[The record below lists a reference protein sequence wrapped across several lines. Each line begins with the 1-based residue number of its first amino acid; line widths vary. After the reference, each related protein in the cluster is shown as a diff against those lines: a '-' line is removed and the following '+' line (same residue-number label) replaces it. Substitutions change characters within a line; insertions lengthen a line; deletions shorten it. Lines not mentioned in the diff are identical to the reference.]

1 MAPRDPPVL
10 NSSRCGQEVR
20 PRALKGMGRIIAV
33 ASQKGG
39 VGKTTTTIN
48 LGACL
53 AQEGR
58 RVLIVDVD
66 PQGNASS
73 GLGINGNS
81 QRVGVYEALIGSAEP
96 SHGVL
101 PTPMAGLEI
110 LTSGQRL
117 SGAEVELVGMMARET
132 RLKGV
137 ISALRDRYDFV
148 LIDCPPSLGLLTV
161 NALTAADSVLIPLQC
176 EYLAL
181 EGLTQLISAIRLV
194 QDHLNPGL
202 RIEGVLL
209 TMFDARLN
217 LAQQVVE
224 EARKF
229 FSDRVYKTVI
239 PRSVRL
245 GEAPSF
251 GKPIVLYDPH
261 STGAERYRELA
272 LEVIGHAEVSRAGVA
287 SADGI
292 PDRTVAHARDASHS
306 VSGVDGE
313 RPEPAAQP
321 HSGVSRPGSDAPGSA
336 ERKAP
341 AGVRGHADAS
351 RLNADDSDERKGR
364 PHEHGDAPRSGPGG
378 SAEFTEKTVIQ
389 VYTDVAQPGDVSA
402 DEDADGPGLREQ
414 ADHSQAG
421 QGGSG

>member
-1 MAPRDPPVL
+1 
-10 NSSRCGQEVR
+10 
-20 PRALKGMGRIIAV
+20 MGRVIAI

-53 AQEGR
+53 AEGGQ

-73 GLGINGNS
+73 GLGINGND
-81 QRVGVYEALIGSAEP
+81 QRFGVYEALIGPIDVNQAI
-96 SHGVL
+96 L
-101 PTPMAGLEI
+101 PTPMKGLSI
-110 LTSGQRL
+110 MTSGQRL

-132 RLKGV
+132 RLRAV
-137 ISALRDRYDFV
+137 ITSLREDYDFILV
-148 LIDCPPSLGLLTV
+148 DCPPSLGLLTI

-194 QDHLNPGL
+194 QDHLNSSL

-209 TMFDARLN
+209 TMFDVRLN
-217 LAQQVVE
+217 LAQQVVD

-251 GKPIVLYDPH
+251 GKPIVLYDAH
-261 STGAERYRELA
+261 SSGAERYRELA
-272 LEVIGHAEVSRAGVA
+272 QEVLSHAGVIRAVTASVEAAAPVESGKVGVPQTGTVNSEVYVDQPEYSDQPDEVGQADSLTRPGGSEECIERPSAEVSK
-287 SADGI
+287 
-292 PDRTVAHARDASHS
+292 H
-306 VSGVDGE
+306 
-313 RPEPAAQP
+313 
-321 HSGVSRPGSDAPGSA
+321 
-336 ERKAP
+336 
-341 AGVRGHADAS
+341 
-351 RLNADDSDERKGR
+351 
-364 PHEHGDAPRSGPGG
+364 
-378 SAEFTEKTVIQ
+378 
-389 VYTDVAQPGDVSA
+389 
-402 DEDADGPGLREQ
+402 
-414 ADHSQAG
+414 
-421 QGGSG
+421 

>member
-1 MAPRDPPVL
+1 
-10 NSSRCGQEVR
+10 
-20 PRALKGMGRIIAV
+20 MGRVIAI

-39 VGKTTTTIN
+39 VGKTTTAIN

-53 AQEGR
+53 AQESQK
-58 RVLIVDVD
+58 VLIVDVD

-73 GLGINGNS
+73 GLGINGND
-81 QRVGVYEALIGSAEP
+81 QRLGIYEVLIGASDAI
-96 SHGVL
+96 HAVL
-101 PTPMAGLEI
+101 PTPVDGLTI

-132 RLKGV
+132 RLRGV
-137 ISALRDRYDFV
+137 LAPLRDEYDFI

-194 QDHLNPGL
+194 QDHLNPPL

-209 TMFDARLN
+209 TMFDVRLN
-217 LAQQVVE
+217 LAQQVVD

-229 FSDRVYKTVI
+229 FSDRVYKTMI

-272 LEVIGHAEVSRAGVA
+272 REVLEACTGRPSVEVS
-287 SADGI
+287 
-292 PDRTVAHARDASHS
+292 
-306 VSGVDGE
+306 
-313 RPEPAAQP
+313 
-321 HSGVSRPGSDAPGSA
+321 
-336 ERKAP
+336 K
-341 AGVRGHADAS
+341 
-351 RLNADDSDERKGR
+351 L
-364 PHEHGDAPRSGPGG
+364 
-378 SAEFTEKTVIQ
+378 
-389 VYTDVAQPGDVSA
+389 
-402 DEDADGPGLREQ
+402 
-414 ADHSQAG
+414 
-421 QGGSG
+421 